1 MSGSKSDSKYQW
13 PASALG
19 KPEMTILYDLRKELN
34 MPINRV
40 LAKLVND
47 KAEEASA

>member
-1 MSGSKSDSKYQW
+1 MASKYQW

-19 KPEMTILYDLRKELN
+19 KSEMAILYDLREKLE